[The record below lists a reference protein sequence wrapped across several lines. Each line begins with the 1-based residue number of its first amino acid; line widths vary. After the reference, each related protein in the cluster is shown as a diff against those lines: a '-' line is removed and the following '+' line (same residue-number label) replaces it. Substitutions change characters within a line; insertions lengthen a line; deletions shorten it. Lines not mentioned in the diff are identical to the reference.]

1 MGMSSYILDLEDK
14 FQYEEVPNIVK
25 DCDCVEEA
33 INRSE
38 EKRQK
43 EYSFI
48 SPNGLDDMVTDQW
61 NEYWSK
67 YN

>member
-14 FQYEEVPNIVK
+14 FQYEV
-25 DCDCVEEA
+25 A

-48 SPNGLDDMVTDQW
+48 SPNGLGDMVTDQW